1 MDLVPTQC
9 GGSGGT
15 GIFWKLSTL
24 FCIWFV
30 PGGGIDS
37 SLSLLSLFQNPVGG
51 ISGGGNI
58 YNSGSSGGS
67 IAIYPGQS
75 GYNSYGAGKP

>member
-1 MDLVPTQC
+1 M
-9 GGSGGT
+9 GGQGEQVFSDNYQHY
-15 GIFWKLSTL
+15 FV

-30 PGGGIDS
+30 SGGGIDS